1 MCRLFGFRSVIPS
14 QVHTSLLQ
22 AENALGAQSNAHPD
36 GWGVAYY
43 VDGSPHVTK
52 SPTHALGDQLFHRLS
67 GLVSSE
73 TVLAHV
79 RKATQGSKGLL
90 NCHPFQFGRWV
101 FAHNGDIPGFSEGL
115 GPLLRELIAPRL
127 RRFVLGDTDSET
139 IFFIFLSLLE
149 RARPLS
155 QKPELNDVID
165 AVQATLERVR
175 SVCQGQVQDRP
186 VLLTFIVTDGDVM
199 VATQGGK
206 ELAFSTY
213 KRRCP
218 DRDRC
223 PSLSSV
229 CEAPTPNGQVNHLII
244 SSERLQGS
252 NVWEEL
258 APGDILAVDGR
269 MRAVRASFGRCSVEP
284 LVGAPFAPG
293 APGAPNA
300 SNPRSLSILGPEEP
314 AG

>member
-14 QVHTSLLQ
+14 QVHASLLA

-79 RKATQGSKGLL
+79 RKATQGDKGLL

-101 FAHNGDIPGFSEGL
+101 FAHNGDIPGFAQGL
-115 GPLLRELIAPRL
+115 MARLREEIAPRL

-139 IFFIFLSLLE
+139 IFFIFLTVLE
-149 RARPLS
+149 RYSPLS
-155 QKPELNDVID
+155 QRPELGDVVA

-175 SVCQGQVQDRP
+175 GICEPQTTKGP
-186 VLLTFIVTDGDVM
+186 PILLTFIVTDGDVM
-199 VATQGGK
+199 VATHGGK
-206 ELAFSTY
+206 ELSFSTH

-218 DRDRC
+218 DRGTC
-223 PSLSSV
+223 PSLAPA
-229 CEAPTPNGQVNHLII
+229 CENPSLDGRVNHLIV

-258 APGDILAVDGR
+258 APGDILAVDAR
-269 MRAVRASFGRCSVEP
+269 MRVVRTCLGRRGLELLGNGPTQSVS
-284 LVGAPFAPG
+284 AA
-293 APGAPNA
+293 
-300 SNPRSLSILGPEEP
+300 RH
-314 AG
+314 

>member
-14 QVHTSLLQ
+14 RVHASLLA

-43 VDGSPHVTK
+43 IDGSPHVTK

-79 RKATQGSKGLL
+79 RKATQGSNTVL

-101 FAHNGDIPGFSEGL
+101 FAHNGDIPGFSDGL
-115 GPLLRELIAPRL
+115 MPRL
-127 RRFVLGDTDSET
+127 REAISPRLRPFVLGDTDSET
-139 IFFIFLSLLE
+139 IFFIFLTALE
-149 RARPLS
+149 RSGSVTQR
-155 QKPELNDVID
+155 ELPDVIA
-165 AVQATLERVR
+165 AVQSTLETVR
-175 SVCQGQVQDRP
+175 TLCLGHVAEQA
-186 VLLTFIVTDGDVM
+186 VLLTFIDTDGDAL
-199 VATQGGK
+199 VATHGGK
-206 ELAFSTY
+206 ELSFSTY

-218 DRDRC
+218 DRDHC
-223 PSLSSV
+223 PSLSAA
-229 CEAPTPNGQVNHLII
+229 CEAPSPTGHVNHLIV

-258 APGDILAVDGR
+258 APGDILGVDARMHVVRTRLGR
-269 MRAVRASFGRCSVEP
+269 GPSLPV
-284 LVGAPFAPG
+284 VGAAPSTVG
-293 APGAPNA
+293 ASGVSIPGP
-300 SNPRSLSILGPEEP
+300 
-314 AG
+314 

>member
-14 QVHTSLLQ
+14 RVHGSLLA

-43 VDGSPHVTK
+43 IDGSPHVTK

-79 RKATQGSKGLL
+79 RKATQGSNTVL
-90 NCHPFQFGRWV
+90 NCHPFQLGRWV
-101 FAHNGDIPGFSEGL
+101 FAHNGDIPGFSQGL
-115 GPLLRELIAPRL
+115 MPLLREAISPRL
-127 RRFVLGDTDSET
+127 RPFVLGDTDSET
-139 IFFIFLSLLE
+139 IFFIFLTALE
-149 RARPLS
+149 RWGPRC
-155 QKPELNDVID
+155 KRPELSDVIT
-165 AVQATLERVR
+165 AVQSTLETVR
-175 SVCQGQVQDRP
+175 GLCQGHAPDQA

-199 VATQGGK
+199 VATHGGK
-206 ELAFSTY
+206 ELSFSTY

-218 DRDRC
+218 DRDHC
-223 PSLSSV
+223 PSLSAA
-229 CEAPTPNGQVNHLII
+229 CEGPSPNGQVNHFIV

-258 APGDILAVDGR
+258 ASGDILGIDGR
-269 MRAVRASFGRCSVEP
+269 MRVSRTRLGRTT
-284 LVGAPFAPG
+284 LVSLGAAT
-293 APGAPNA
+293 PND
-300 SNPRSLSILGPEEP
+300 LSTPDL
-314 AG
+314 

>member
-14 QVHTSLLQ
+14 QVHGSLLA

-43 VDGSPHVTK
+43 VDGSPHLTK

-101 FAHNGDIPGFSEGL
+101 FAHNGDIPGFAEQL
-115 GPLLRELIAPRL
+115 MPLLREQISPRL

-139 IFFIFLSLLE
+139 LFFIFLTLLE
-149 RARPLS
+149 CRSPLS
-155 QKPELNDVID
+155 QRPELAEVVA
-165 AVQATLERVR
+165 AVQGTLERVR
-175 SVCQGQVQDRP
+175 NLCQGHVKDEAL
-186 VLLTFIVTDGDVM
+186 LLTFIVTDGDVM

-206 ELAFSTY
+206 ELSFSTY

-218 DRDRC
+218 DRDTC
-223 PSLSSV
+223 GSLSAS
-229 CEAPTPNGQVNHLII
+229 CEAPSLDGNVNHLIV

-258 APGDILAVDGR
+258 APGDILAIDGR
-269 MRAVRASFGRCSVEP
+269 MRVQRTALGR
-284 LVGAPFAPG
+284 
-293 APGAPNA
+293 
-300 SNPRSLSILGPEEP
+300 RSLVTLGSAPLGGISVP
-314 AG
+314 GL

>member
-14 QVHTSLLQ
+14 QVHASLLQ

-79 RKATQGSKGLL
+79 RKATQGNKGLL

-115 GPLLRELIAPRL
+115 GPSLREQITPRL

-139 IFFIFLSLLE
+139 IFFIFLSVLE
-149 RARPLS
+149 RACPFSQRPALA
-155 QKPELNDVID
+155 DVIG
-165 AVQATLERVR
+165 AVQATLECVR
-175 SVCQGQVQDRP
+175 NVCQGHVADAA

-218 DRDRC
+218 ERDTC
-223 PSLSSV
+223 QSLSTA
-229 CEAPTPNGQVNHLII
+229 CEAPSPDGRVNHLIV

-258 APGDILAVDGR
+258 GLGDILAVDAR
-269 MRAVRASFGRCSVEP
+269 MRVVRTCLGRRCLD
-284 LVGAPFAPG
+284 LVGSSAVT
-293 APGAPNA
+293 
-300 SNPRSLSILGPEEP
+300 RSATPL
-314 AG
+314 

>member
-14 QVHTSLLQ
+14 QVHGSLLA

-79 RKATQGSKGLL
+79 RKATQGDKGLL

-101 FAHNGDIPGFSEGL
+101 FAHNGDIPGFAQGL
-115 GPLLRELIAPRL
+115 KPRLREEIAPRL

-139 IFFIFLSLLE
+139 IFFIFLTLLE
-149 RARPLS
+149 RYSPLS
-155 QKPELNDVID
+155 QRPELGDVVA

-175 SVCQGQVQDRP
+175 GICEPQAAGAP
-186 VLLTFIVTDGDVM
+186 ILLTFIVTDGDVM
-199 VATQGGK
+199 VATHGGK
-206 ELAFSTY
+206 ELSFSTH

-218 DRDRC
+218 DRDTC
-223 PSLSSV
+223 PSLSLA
-229 CEAPTPNGQVNHLII
+229 CENPSLDGRVNHLIV

-258 APGDILAVDGR
+258 ALGDILAVDAR
-269 MRAVRASFGRCSVEP
+269 MRVVRTGRGRRGLELLGNGPSPGVSAVRH
-284 LVGAPFAPG
+284 
-293 APGAPNA
+293 
-300 SNPRSLSILGPEEP
+300 
-314 AG
+314 

>member
-14 QVHTSLLQ
+14 RVHASLLA

-43 VDGSPHVTK
+43 IDGSPHVTK

-79 RKATQGSKGLL
+79 RKATQGSNTVL

-115 GPLLRELIAPRL
+115 MPRL
-127 RRFVLGDTDSET
+127 REAISPRLRPFVLGDTDSET
-139 IFFIFLSLLE
+139 IFFIFLTALE
-149 RARPLS
+149 RSGSVTRR
-155 QKPELNDVID
+155 ELPDVIA
-165 AVQATLERVR
+165 AVQSTLETVR
-175 SVCQGQVQDRP
+175 GLCLGHVAEQA
-186 VLLTFIVTDGDVM
+186 VLLTFIVTDGDAL
-199 VATQGGK
+199 VATHGGK
-206 ELAFSTY
+206 ELSFSTY

-218 DRDRC
+218 DRDHC
-223 PSLSSV
+223 PSLSAA
-229 CEAPTPNGQVNHLII
+229 CEAPSPTGQVNHLMV

-258 APGDILAVDGR
+258 TPGDILGVDARMCVVRTRLGR
-269 MRAVRASFGRCSVEP
+269 GPSLP
-284 LVGAPFAPG
+284 LV
-293 APGAPNA
+293 
-300 SNPRSLSILGPEEP
+300 P
-314 AG
+314 AGPSSAGPSGVSTPGP

>member
-14 QVHTSLLQ
+14 QVHASLLA

-79 RKATQGSKGLL
+79 RKATQGNKGLL

-101 FAHNGDIPGFSEGL
+101 FAHNGDIPGFGEGL
-115 GPLLRELIAPRL
+115 GPLLREEITPRL

-149 RARPLS
+149 RHTPLS
-155 QKPELNDVID
+155 QRPELCDVVD

-175 SVCQGQVQDRP
+175 AICQRDVKDAAI
-186 VLLTFIVTDGDVM
+186 LLTFIVTDGDVM

-206 ELAFSTY
+206 ELSFSTY

-218 DRDRC
+218 DRETCR
-223 PSLSSV
+223 SLSSV
-229 CEAPTPNGQVNHLII
+229 CEAPSTTGQVNHLIV
-244 SSERLQGS
+244 SSEHLSGS

-258 APGDILAVDGR
+258 SPGDILAVDAR
-269 MRAVRASFGRCSVEP
+269 MRVMRTGFGR
-284 LVGAPFAPG
+284 
-293 APGAPNA
+293 
-300 SNPRSLSILGPEEP
+300 RSLVPLGLAPRVGVSIPGL
-314 AG
+314 

>member
-14 QVHTSLLQ
+14 QVHASLLA

-79 RKATQGSKGLL
+79 RKATQGDKGLL

-101 FAHNGDIPGFSEGL
+101 FAHNGDIPGFAQGL
-115 GPLLRELIAPRL
+115 MPRLREEIAPRL

-149 RARPLS
+149 RYSPLS
-155 QKPELNDVID
+155 QRPELGDVVA

-175 SVCQGQVQDRP
+175 GICEPQTTTGP
-186 VLLTFIVTDGDVM
+186 PILLTFIVTDGDVM

-206 ELAFSTY
+206 ELSFSTH

-218 DRDRC
+218 DRGTC
-223 PSLSSV
+223 PSLAPA
-229 CEAPTPNGQVNHLII
+229 CENPSLDGRVNHLIV

-258 APGDILAVDGR
+258 APGDILAVDAR
-269 MRAVRASFGRCSVEP
+269 MRVVRTCLGRRGLELLGSGPSQSVS
-284 LVGAPFAPG
+284 AA
-293 APGAPNA
+293 
-300 SNPRSLSILGPEEP
+300 RH
-314 AG
+314 

>member
-14 QVHTSLLQ
+14 QVHASLVD

-43 VDGSPHVTK
+43 VDGSPHVTR

-79 RKATQGSKGLL
+79 RKATQGSKSLL

-101 FAHNGDIPGFSEGL
+101 FAHNGDIPGFADGL
-115 GPLLRELIAPRL
+115 APLLREEIAPRL

-139 IFFIFLSLLE
+139 IFFIFLTLLQNQTPSSQ
-149 RARPLS
+149 RPDLAS
-155 QKPELNDVID
+155 VVG

-175 SVCQGQVQDRP
+175 SICQGHTKDEA

-206 ELAFSTY
+206 ELSFSTY

-218 DRDRC
+218 DRATC
-223 PSLSSV
+223 PSLSSA
-229 CEAPTPNGQVNHLII
+229 CEAPSIDGRVNHLIV

-258 APGDILAVDGR
+258 APGDILAVDAR
-269 MRAVRASFGRCSVEP
+269 MRAVRTSLGRRGLVP
-284 LVGAPFAPG
+284 LVGAAPG
-293 APGAPNA
+293 GLITLTAPPG
-300 SNPRSLSILGPEEP
+300 
-314 AG
+314 

>member
-1 MCRLFGFRSVIPS
+1 MCRLFGFRSVIS
-14 QVHTSLLQ
+14 SRVHASLVD

-43 VDGSPHVTK
+43 VDGSPHVTR

-101 FAHNGDIPGFSEGL
+101 FAHNGDIPGFAEGL
-115 GPLLRELIAPRL
+115 APRLREAIAPRL

-139 IFFIFLSLLE
+139 IFFIL
-149 RARPLS
+149 LS
-155 QKPELNDVID
+155 QLEHRLPPSKRPALADVVA
-165 AVQATLERVR
+165 AVQGTLEVVR
-175 SVCQGQVQDRP
+175 GICQGHVQGQP

-199 VATQGGK
+199 AATQGGK

-218 DRDRC
+218 ERETC

-229 CEAPTPNGQVNHLII
+229 CEAPSPNGQVNHLIV

-252 NVWEEL
+252 NVWEDL
-258 APGDILAVDGR
+258 LPGDILAVDGHKR
-269 MRAVRASFGRCSVEP
+269 VMRTRLGR
-284 LVGAPFAPG
+284 
-293 APGAPNA
+293 
-300 SNPRSLSILGPEEP
+300 RSLLPLASV
-314 AG
+314 

>member
-14 QVHTSLLQ
+14 QVHVSLVD

-43 VDGSPHVTK
+43 VEGAPHVTK
-52 SPTHALGDQLFHRLS
+52 SPTQALGDQLFHRLS

-79 RKATQGSKGLL
+79 RKATQGSKSLL

-101 FAHNGDIPGFSEGL
+101 FAHNGDIPGFADGL
-115 GPLLRELIAPRL
+115 APLLRDQIAPRL

-139 IFFIFLSLLE
+139 IFFIFLTLLQQQ
-149 RARPLS
+149 ASSSP
-155 QKPELNDVID
+155 KPDLATVVG
-165 AVQATLERVR
+165 AVQATLERIR
-175 SVCQGQVQDRP
+175 SICCQRQLAAEA
-186 VLLTFIVTDGDVM
+186 VLLTFIATDGDIL

-218 DRDRC
+218 DRATC
-223 PSLSSV
+223 ASLSSA
-229 CEAPTPNGQVNHLII
+229 CEAPSLDGRVNHLIV

-269 MRAVRASFGRCSVEP
+269 MRAVRTSLGRRGLVP
-284 LVGAPFAPG
+284 LGAAPG
-293 APGAPNA
+293 GLVTLTVPASGA
-300 SNPRSLSILGPEEP
+300 
-314 AG
+314 

>member
-14 QVHTSLLQ
+14 RVHASLLA

-79 RKATQGSKGLL
+79 RKATQGSNTVL

-115 GPLLRELIAPRL
+115 MPRL
-127 RRFVLGDTDSET
+127 REAVSPRLRPFVLGDTDSET
-139 IFFIFLSLLE
+139 IFFIFLTALE
-149 RARPLS
+149 RTGAAARREL
-155 QKPELNDVID
+155 PEVIA
-165 AVQATLERVR
+165 AVQSTLETVR
-175 SVCQGQVQDRP
+175 TLCLGHVAEQA
-186 VLLTFIVTDGDVM
+186 VLLTFIVTDGNAM
-199 VATQGGK
+199 VATHGGK

-218 DRDRC
+218 DRDSC
-223 PSLSSV
+223 PSLSAA
-229 CEAPTPNGQVNHLII
+229 CEAPSPTGQVNHLIV
-244 SSERLQGS
+244 SSERLQGE

-258 APGDILAVDGR
+258 CPGDILGVDAR
-269 MRAVRASFGRCSVEP
+269 MRVVRTRVGRGPSLP
-284 LVGAPFAPG
+284 LVPTTPAAAGANDVSTPG
-293 APGAPNA
+293 
-300 SNPRSLSILGPEEP
+300 L
-314 AG
+314 

>member
-14 QVHTSLLQ
+14 QVHASLLD

-43 VDGSPHVTK
+43 VDGSPHLTK

-101 FAHNGDIPGFSEGL
+101 FAHNGDIPGFADGL
-115 GPLLRELIAPRL
+115 MPRLREEIAPRL

-149 RARPLS
+149 RHSPLS
-155 QKPELNDVID
+155 QRPDLAQVVA
-165 AVQATLERVR
+165 AVQATLEKVR
-175 SVCQGQVQDRP
+175 TLCQQPGNEAGL
-186 VLLTFIVTDGDVM
+186 LLTFIVTDGDVM

-206 ELAFSTY
+206 ELSFSTY

-218 DRDRC
+218 DRDTC
-223 PSLSSV
+223 PSLSRA
-229 CEAPTPNGQVNHLII
+229 CEAPSIDGQVNHLIV

-258 APGDILAVDGR
+258 SLGDILAVDGR
-269 MRAVRASFGRCSVEP
+269 MRVVHTSLGRGCLVPLGSAGRAHSTP
-284 LVGAPFAPG
+284 PAP
-293 APGAPNA
+293 
-300 SNPRSLSILGPEEP
+300 
-314 AG
+314 

>member
-14 QVHTSLLQ
+14 QVHSSLLQ

-79 RKATQGSKGLL
+79 RKATQGTKGVL

-101 FAHNGDIPGFSEGL
+101 FAHNGDIPGFSDGL
-115 GPLLRELIAPRL
+115 GALLREQITPRL

-149 RARPLS
+149 RGCPLG
-155 QKPELNDVID
+155 QRQELRSVID

-175 SVCQGQVQDRP
+175 GVCQSHVKDAAL
-186 VLLTFIVTDGDVM
+186 LLTFIVTDGDVM

-218 DRDRC
+218 ERDRC
-223 PSLSSV
+223 QSLASV
-229 CEAPTPNGQVNHLII
+229 CEAPTRDGRVNHLIV

-252 NVWEEL
+252 NVWEDL
-258 APGDILAVDGR
+258 APGDILGVDAT
-269 MRAVRASFGRCSVEP
+269 MHAVRARFDRCSIAP
-284 LVGAPFAPG
+284 LVGAVLDGGTPLTTTSVSP
-293 APGAPNA
+293 
-300 SNPRSLSILGPEEP
+300 LG
-314 AG
+314 

>member
-22 AENALGAQSNAHPD
+22 AENALGSQSNAHPD

-79 RKATQGSKGLL
+79 RKATQGSKALS

-115 GPLLRELIAPRL
+115 GVQLREQITPRL

-139 IFFIFLSLLE
+139 IFFIFLSVLE
-149 RARPLS
+149 RACPLS
-155 QKPELNDVID
+155 QRPELRAVID

-175 SVCQGQVQDRP
+175 GVCQSQAAGAN

-206 ELAFSTY
+206 ELSFSTH

-218 DRDRC
+218 ERERC

-229 CEAPTPNGQVNHLII
+229 CESPSRDGQVNHLIV

-258 APGDILAVDGR
+258 APGDILAVDAR
-269 MRAVRASFGRCSVEP
+269 MRAVRTSFGRSSIAP
-284 LVGAPFAPG
+284 LVGAAVEAAVALAPSVSP
-293 APGAPNA
+293 PG
-300 SNPRSLSILGPEEP
+300 
-314 AG
+314 

>member
-14 QVHTSLLQ
+14 QVHASLVD

-79 RKATQGSKGLL
+79 RKATQGSKSLL

-101 FAHNGDIPGFSEGL
+101 FAHNGDIPGFADGL
-115 GPLLRELIAPRL
+115 APVLREEIAPRL

-139 IFFIFLSLLE
+139 IFFIFLTLLQNQTPSSQ
-149 RARPLS
+149 RPDLPS
-155 QKPELNDVID
+155 VVG
-165 AVQATLERVR
+165 AVQSTLERVR
-175 SVCQGQVQDRP
+175 SICQRHTRDEA

-199 VATQGGK
+199 AATQGGK
-206 ELAFSTY
+206 ELSFSTY

-218 DRDRC
+218 DRATC
-223 PSLSSV
+223 PSLSSA
-229 CEAPTPNGQVNHLII
+229 CEAPSLDGRVNHLIV

-258 APGDILAVDGR
+258 APGDILAVDAR
-269 MRAVRASFGRCSVEP
+269 MRAVRTSVGRRGLVP
-284 LVGAPFAPG
+284 LGTAPG
-293 APGAPNA
+293 GLVTLTAPVSGV
-300 SNPRSLSILGPEEP
+300 
-314 AG
+314 

>member
-14 QVHTSLLQ
+14 QVHASLLA

-79 RKATQGSKGLL
+79 RKATQGDKGLL

-101 FAHNGDIPGFSEGL
+101 FAHNGDIPGFAQGL
-115 GPLLRELIAPRL
+115 MPRLREEIAPRL

-139 IFFIFLSLLE
+139 IFFIFLTVLE
-149 RARPLS
+149 RYSPLS
-155 QKPELNDVID
+155 QRPELGDVVA

-175 SVCQGQVQDRP
+175 GICEPQTTKGP
-186 VLLTFIVTDGDVM
+186 PILLTFIVTDGDVM
-199 VATQGGK
+199 VATHGGK
-206 ELAFSTY
+206 ELSFSTH

-218 DRDRC
+218 DRGTC
-223 PSLSSV
+223 PSLAPA
-229 CEAPTPNGQVNHLII
+229 CENPSLDGRVNHLIV

-258 APGDILAVDGR
+258 APGDILAVDAR
-269 MRAVRASFGRCSVEP
+269 MRVVRTCLGRRGLELLGNGPTQSVS
-284 LVGAPFAPG
+284 AA
-293 APGAPNA
+293 
-300 SNPRSLSILGPEEP
+300 RH
-314 AG
+314 

>member
-14 QVHTSLLQ
+14 QVHASLVD

-79 RKATQGSKGLL
+79 RKATQGSKSLL

-101 FAHNGDIPGFSEGL
+101 FAHNGDIPGFADGL
-115 GPLLRELIAPRL
+115 APLLREEIAPRL
-127 RRFVLGDTDSET
+127 RRYVFGDTDSET
-139 IFFIFLSLLE
+139 IFFIFLTLLQNQTPSSQ
-149 RARPLS
+149 RPDLTA
-155 QKPELNDVID
+155 VVA
-165 AVQATLERVR
+165 AVQATLDRVR
-175 SVCQGQVQDRP
+175 SICQRHTKDV

-206 ELAFSTY
+206 ELSFSTY

-218 DRDRC
+218 DRGTC
-223 PSLSSV
+223 PSLSSA
-229 CEAPTPNGQVNHLII
+229 CEAPSIDGRVNHLIV

-258 APGDILAVDGR
+258 APGDILAVDAR
-269 MRAVRASFGRCSVEP
+269 MRAVRTSVGRRGLVPLGAAAEGLITLTARAS
-284 LVGAPFAPG
+284 GA
-293 APGAPNA
+293 
-300 SNPRSLSILGPEEP
+300 
-314 AG
+314 

>member
-1 MCRLFGFRSVIPS
+1 MCRLFGFRSVIS
-14 QVHTSLLQ
+14 SRVHASLVD

-43 VDGSPHVTK
+43 VDGSPHVTR

-101 FAHNGDIPGFSEGL
+101 FAHNGDIPGFADGL
-115 GPLLRELIAPRL
+115 APRLREAIAPRL

-139 IFFIFLSLLE
+139 IFFILLSQLE
-149 RARPLS
+149 RRLPPGKRPALA
-155 QKPELNDVID
+155 DVVA
-165 AVQATLERVR
+165 AVQGTLEVVR
-175 SVCQGQVQDRP
+175 GICQGHVQDQP

-199 VATQGGK
+199 AATQGGK

-218 DRDRC
+218 ERETC

-229 CEAPTPNGQVNHLII
+229 CEAPSPNGQVNHLIV

-252 NVWEEL
+252 NVWEDL
-258 APGDILAVDGR
+258 SPGDILAVDGH
-269 MRAVRASFGRCSVEP
+269 MRVMRTRLGR
-284 LVGAPFAPG
+284 
-293 APGAPNA
+293 
-300 SNPRSLSILGPEEP
+300 RSLLPLASV
-314 AG
+314 

>member
-1 MCRLFGFRSVIPS
+1 
-14 QVHTSLLQ
+14 
-22 AENALGAQSNAHPD
+22 
-36 GWGVAYY
+36 VAYY

-79 RKATQGSKGLL
+79 RKATQGDKGLL

-101 FAHNGDIPGFSEGL
+101 FAHNGDIPGFAQGL
-115 GPLLRELIAPRL
+115 MARLREEIAPRL

-139 IFFIFLSLLE
+139 IFFIFLTLLE
-149 RARPLS
+149 RYSPLS
-155 QKPELNDVID
+155 QRPELGDVVA

-175 SVCQGQVQDRP
+175 GICEPQTTTGP
-186 VLLTFIVTDGDVM
+186 PILLTFIVTDGDVM

-206 ELAFSTY
+206 ELSFSTH

-218 DRDRC
+218 DRGTC
-223 PSLSSV
+223 PSLAPA
-229 CEAPTPNGQVNHLII
+229 CENPSLDGRVNHLIV

-258 APGDILAVDGR
+258 APGDILAVDAR
-269 MRAVRASFGRCSVEP
+269 MRVVRTCLGRRGLELIGCGSSQSVS
-284 LVGAPFAPG
+284 AA
-293 APGAPNA
+293 
-300 SNPRSLSILGPEEP
+300 RH
-314 AG
+314 